1 MNAIREARMAKE
13 KTAYVCSECGYQ
25 CAKWLGQCPACKE
38 WNTLEEMMV
47 AAPVKGIQSAPLGE
61 QAVLLKDVSMEDTA
75 RWSTGYLELDRVLG
89 AGVVE
94 GSVVLAGGEPGI
106 GKSTLF
112 LQVADSLARG
122 GKRVL
127 YISGEESLRQIRL
140 RAQRLGIKSDI
151 KLLAE
156 TEVNSCV
163 SRIHENAPDF
173 VVVDSIQTMYSS
185 RLGPAAGSLSQIKE
199 CAALLT
205 REAKTSGTAI
215 FIIGHVTKEG
225 AIAGPRVVEHMVDTV
240 LYFEGERQGT
250 FRILRAVKNRF
261 GSTNEIGV
269 FDMRDDG
276 MHEVENPSGLLL
288 GERAKEASGSCV
300 YPAIEGTRPV
310 LLELQ
315 ALVSLTSFQMPRRM
329 AAGLD
334 FGRMALMVAVLEKRM
349 GLKLYNQD
357 VYLNVAGGMKLN
369 QPAADLAMA
378 ASIVSSFRDA
388 PISDAVA
395 MGEVGLTGEVRAVGQ
410 VEKRLMESSK
420 MGFKKAVIPKSN
432 LAGLKIPDG
441 IEVFGVRHVFDALEI
456 LI

>member
-1 MNAIREARMAKE
+1 MAKD
-13 KTAYVCSECGYQ
+13 KTAFVCSACGYEY
-25 CAKWLGQCPACKE
+25 AKWLGQCPSCKE
-38 WNTLEEMMV
+38 WNTFEEMAV
-47 AAPVKGIQSAPLGE
+47 SAPVKGVSVVPLGE
-61 QAVLLKDVSMEDTA
+61 QAMRLKDVSMEDTA
-75 RWSTGYLELDRVLG
+75 RWSTGYGELDRVLG

-112 LQVADSLARG
+112 LQVADSLARS

-140 RAQRLGIKSDI
+140 RATRLGIESEM

-156 TEVNSCV
+156 TEVNSCIT
-163 SRIHENAPDF
+163 RIRENAPDF
-173 VVVDSIQTMYSS
+173 VVVDSIQTLYSS

-288 GERAKEASGSCV
+288 GERAKDASGSCV

-310 LLELQ
+310 LLEIQ

-410 VEKRLMESSK
+410 IEKRLIESSK

-432 LAGLKIPDG
+432 LAGLKVPSG

>member
-1 MNAIREARMAKE
+1 MAKE

>member
-1 MNAIREARMAKE
+1 
-13 KTAYVCSECGYQ
+13 
-25 CAKWLGQCPACKE
+25 
-38 WNTLEEMMV
+38 
-47 AAPVKGIQSAPLGE
+47 
-61 QAVLLKDVSMEDTA
+61 
-75 RWSTGYLELDRVLG
+75 
-89 AGVVE
+89 
-94 GSVVLAGGEPGI
+94 
-106 GKSTLF
+106 
-112 LQVADSLARG
+112 
-122 GKRVL
+122 
-127 YISGEESLRQIRL
+127 
-140 RAQRLGIKSDI
+140 
-151 KLLAE
+151 
-156 TEVNSCV
+156 
-163 SRIHENAPDF
+163 
-173 VVVDSIQTMYSS
+173 
-185 RLGPAAGSLSQIKE
+185 
-199 CAALLT
+199 
-205 REAKTSGTAI
+205 
-215 FIIGHVTKEG
+215 
-225 AIAGPRVVEHMVDTV
+225 MVDTV

-288 GERAKEASGSCV
+288 GERAKDASGSCV

-310 LLELQ
+310 LLEIQ

-410 VEKRLMESSK
+410 IEKRLIESS
-420 MGFKKAVIPKSN
+420 
-432 LAGLKIPDG
+432 
-441 IEVFGVRHVFDALEI
+441 
-456 LI
+456 

>member
-1 MNAIREARMAKE
+1 MAKD
-13 KTAYVCSECGYQ
+13 KTAYVCEECGYTNT
-25 CAKWLGQCPACKE
+25 KWLGQCPSCKE
-38 WNTLEEMMV
+38 WNTLFQTVLEKPT
-47 AAPVKGIQSAPLGE
+47 AAAAYSGDTPVF
-61 QAVLLKDVSMEDTA
+61 LKDVSMADTA
-75 RWSTGYLELDRVLG
+75 RWKTGFAELDRVLG
-89 AGVVE
+89 DGVVE

-112 LQVADSLARG
+112 LQVADAMARS

-140 RAQRLGIKSDI
+140 RANRINCGGDI
-151 KLLAE
+151 LLLSE
-156 TEVNSCV
+156 TEVQSCIE
-163 SRIHENAPDF
+163 RIRQAAPEF

-199 CAALLT
+199 CAAQLT
-205 REAKTSGTAI
+205 REAKTSGAAI

-225 AIAGPRVVEHMVDTV
+225 AIAGPRAVEHMVDTV

-269 FDMRDDG
+269 FDMRDNG

-288 GERAKEASGSCV
+288 GERTKEASGSCV

-310 LLELQ
+310 LLEIQ
-315 ALVSLTSFQMPRRM
+315 ALVSPTSFQMPRRM

-334 FGRMALMVAVLEKRM
+334 YNRMALMVAVLEKRM
-349 GLKLYNQD
+349 GLKLYTQD
-357 VYLNVAGGMKLN
+357 VYLNVAGGIRLA

-378 ASIVSSFRDA
+378 ASIVSSFRDTA
-388 PISDAVA
+388 ISDAVA
-395 MGEVGLTGEVRAVGQ
+395 MGEVGLTGEVRAIGQ
-410 VEKRLMESSK
+410 VEKRLAECAK
-420 MGFKKAVIPKSN
+420 MGFKKAVVPKSN
-432 LAGLKIPDG
+432 LTGLKIPQELE
-441 IEVFGVRHVFDALEI
+441 IYGVRHVFDALEI
-456 LI
+456 LIKK

>member
-1 MNAIREARMAKE
+1 MAKE
-13 KTAYVCSECGYQ
+13 KTAFVCSVCGYEY
-25 CAKWLGQCPACKE
+25 AKWLGQCPSCKE
-38 WNTLEEMMV
+38 WNTFEEMTV
-47 AAPVKGIQSAPLGE
+47 SAPVKSASSVPLGE

-75 RWSTGYLELDRVLG
+75 RWSTGYQELDRVLG

-112 LQVADSLARG
+112 LQVADSLARS

-140 RAQRLGIKSDI
+140 RAQRLGIESGLR
-151 KLLAE
+151 LLAE

-163 SRIHENAPDF
+163 TRIRENAPDF

-225 AIAGPRVVEHMVDTV
+225 AIAGPRMVEHMVDTV

-288 GERAKEASGSCV
+288 GERAKDASGSCV

-310 LLELQ
+310 LLEIQ

-410 VEKRLMESSK
+410 IEKRLIESSK

-432 LAGLKIPDG
+432 LAGLKVPSG